1 MDHCQVQAR
10 GVPHFVG
17 AIALGDAPRS
27 HEPAG
32 LGWSRFA
39 NLYFLRALG
48 HHGAEICRTQ
58 AGSISATGVD
68 AGQRAAE
75 AIAKNPQKSNYDL
88 AEKAGVSEWT
98 VRDAKKKSASRDLE
112 PEDDRPTIDNP
123 PRGELW
129 DEPRRR
135 LIPSPSDV

>member
-1 MDHCQVQAR
+1 
-10 GVPHFVG
+10 
-17 AIALGDAPRS
+17 
-27 HEPAG
+27 
-32 LGWSRFA
+32 
-39 NLYFLRALG
+39 
-48 HHGAEICRTQ
+48 
-58 AGSISATGVD
+58 VD